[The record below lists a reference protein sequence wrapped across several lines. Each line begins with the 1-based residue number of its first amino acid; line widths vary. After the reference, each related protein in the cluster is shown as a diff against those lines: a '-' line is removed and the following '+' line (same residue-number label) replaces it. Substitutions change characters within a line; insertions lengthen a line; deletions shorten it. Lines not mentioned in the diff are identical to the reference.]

1 LESAGDGTSA
11 SIWFSTR
18 RAAKIMTDAI
28 SGTAVGTIVGVLG
41 LLAGVIGATIRATWQ
56 IADLKAAIAGKIND
70 DMAAMRKELEM
81 AHDNVMKKFGD
92 SLAAHTD
99 KVRENELWNRD
110 NFVRRAEFDRAID
123 GIAVRMDAG
132 FAKIEGKIDKLQ
144 GRS

>member
-1 LESAGDGTSA
+1 
-11 SIWFSTR
+11 
-18 RAAKIMTDAI
+18 MTDAI
-28 SGTAVGTIVGVLG
+28 SSTAVGTIVGILG

-56 IADLKAAIAGKIND
+56 IADLKAVVAEKVND
-70 DMAAMRKELEM
+70 DMVTMRKELEM
-81 AHDNVMKKFGD
+81 THDNVMKKFGD
-92 SLAAHTD
+92 SFTAHTD

-110 NFVRRAEFDRAID
+110 NFVRRSEFDRAID

>member
-1 LESAGDGTSA
+1 LEGERNGTAAAAWLRTSR
-11 SIWFSTR
+11 T
-18 RAAKIMTDAI
+18 AKIMTDAI

-81 AHDNVMKKFGD
+81 THENVMKKFGD
-92 SLAAHTD
+92 SLTAHTD

-110 NFVRRAEFDRAID
+110 NFVRRTEFDRAID